1 MPNGTLTFDVTT
13 NPARFVRRR
22 PEDNA
27 VVRWLTAEEETK
39 LRAVIQS
46 EYPNQLPALYYSSS

>member
-1 MPNGTLTFDVTT
+1 MPNDTLTFDVRT

-46 EYPNQLPALYYSSS
+46 EYPDQLPALY